1 MEEHEGGMA
10 VDSDEPM
17 SNDEND
23 IIINEVDGL
32 PNVHPNYIELELQRD
47 ASRQN
52 SEGARTMDEL
62 IHDEDLP
69 TSLIVTNL
77 DSSIFKNEE
86 KKKEL
91 ELLFSQF
98 GEPAS
103 FQFFRSF
110 RRMRVNYNCP
120 AAAAKARIHM
130 HQTQFGETL
139 INCYFAQPVSPID
152 FEDQHLQPPAPVK
165 QFLISPPASPPV
177 GWEPRD
183 EGEPLVNYDLLAAIA
198 NLTPGETHEL
208 HPPSGSQPGIVV
220 HVCEESAGTS
230 QGGTSQPKARIMQT
244 RCPDHQN

>member
-1 MEEHEGGMA
+1 MEDSEGRMA
-10 VDSDEPM
+10 VDSDEAM

-47 ASRQN
+47 APCLN
-52 SEGARTMDEL
+52 NDGARTLDEL

-77 DSSIFKNEE
+77 DVAVFKDEE
-86 KKKEL
+86 KKKNL
-91 ELLFSQF
+91 EVLFNQF
-98 GEPAS
+98 GEASS

-110 RRMRVNYNCP
+110 RRMRVNFKCP
-120 AAAAKARIHM
+120 AAAAKARIHL
-130 HQTQFGETL
+130 HQTQYGETVM
-139 INCYFAQPVSPID
+139 NCYFAQPVSPID
-152 FEDQHLQPPAPVK
+152 LEDQHLQPPALTK

-208 HPPSGSQPGIVV
+208 HPPSGSQPRIVV
-220 HVCEESAGTS
+220 HVCEESAASKTS
-230 QGGTSQPKARIMQT
+230 KMRIPQT
-244 RCPDHQN
+244 RCPEN

>member
-1 MEEHEGGMA
+1 MEEQEAGMA

-47 ASRQN
+47 APRQN
-52 SEGARTMDEL
+52 SDGARTMDEL

-77 DSSIFKNEE
+77 DNSIFKNEE

-110 RRMRVNYNCP
+110 RRVRVNYNCP

-177 GWEPRD
+177 GWQPRD

-220 HVCEESAGTS
+220 HVCEESGGTS
-230 QGGTSQPKARIMQT
+230 QEGTPQPKARILQT
-244 RCPDHQN
+244 RCPDHHN